1 MPSVGQ
7 LCGCDGIF
15 LSPQANGH
23 VSQDQ
28 EEPVY
33 LERTARAHAEDETQV
48 GPVGSVPP
56 PLLSPLFS
64 PGPSGRP
71 HGGEGR
77 SRLW

>member
-1 MPSVGQ
+1 MPSLGQ
-7 LCGCDGIF
+7 LCGCGGIF

-33 LERTARAHAEDETQV
+33 LERTAGVPAEDETQV
-48 GPVGSVPP
+48 GPAAPVPP
-56 PLLSPLFS
+56 PLLPLLFS
-64 PGPSGRP
+64 SGPSGRP

-77 SRLW
+77 SRL